1 MVVPDEDARVL
12 GPLDKRLVFL
22 LLFLLL
28 FLFLLGCGNG
38 LGRRLRGGLGCG
50 GHGLGRGGRLGLGR
64 CDGLGLDGFGL
75 RC

>member
-12 GPLDKRLVFL
+12 GPLDERLVFL
-22 LLFLLL
+22 LLFLLFLL
-28 FLFLLGCGNG
+28 FFLGCGNG

-50 GHGLGRGGRLGLGR
+50 GHGLGRCDGLGLGR

-75 RC
+75 WC